1 MTNLLKNKIINYYK
15 HYYKD
20 TLNIPNWADL
30 TNKQLSEETEELE
43 RIKYLEKLL
52 GKFKNK
58 KILDIGCGTGGFVA
72 ASNLKGARAVGI
84 EPDEKAIEI
93 CRLKKCKVIK
103 STAENLPFKDN
114 QFDIIHCHT
123 VIEHVKDVEKSI
135 LEIVRVAKKNG
146 IIYIKCPNYLSFYEG
161 HYKIFWLPLFPK
173 TLSKSYLKIRKRPTE
188 FIDTIN
194 YDTPNLFKSIFN
206 KHKIRYKFLHQPIK
220 LQNGLINFLIY
231 IYQKVFNVPQNIEII
246 IKKKYVG

>member
-1 MTNLLKNKIINYYK
+1 MTNLLKNIIFNYYK
-15 HYYKD
+15 SYYKD
-20 TLNIPNWADL
+20 KLNIPSWAEL

-84 EPDEKAIEI
+84 EPDKKAIEI

-123 VIEHVKDVEKSI
+123 VLEHVKNIEKSI
-135 LEIVRVAKKNG
+135 LEMVRVIKKNG
-146 IIYIKCPNYLSFYEG
+146 IIYIKCPNYLTFYEG

-173 TLSKSYLKIRKRPTE
+173 FLAKLYLKIRKRPTE
-188 FIDTIN
+188 FIDSIN
-194 YDTPNLFKSIFN
+194 YVTPGLFKSIFN
-206 KHKIRYKFLHQPIK
+206 KEGISHKFLVQPIK
-220 LQNGLINFLIY
+220 LQNGLINLLIY
-231 IYQKVFNVPQNIEII
+231 IYQKVFNVHQNIEII
-246 IKKKYVG
+246 IKKQYVG